1 MCACMINH
9 ILSLVIKLIYWFS
22 IQKAGCQVNLERR
35 KILFDFGY
43 HFFFFFFFFF
53 AASAAFVF
61 HPHLSFLLFL
71 PLLSLHL
78 KTTKKKP
85 FSLFASDYI
94 GIISANHV
102 ILSCSFGEVY
112 LFFIFIFF
120 LFNIYFFVFP
130 FSWPNTGESN
140 CLLLLLPHF
149 FIIIIIIIIIII
161 FICSNFDLIHRTL
174 TKWGDWTI
182 FLVSIPTHLTN
193 RNH

>member
-1 MCACMINH
+1 M
-9 ILSLVIKLIYWFS
+9 
-22 IQKAGCQVNLERR
+22 NLERR

-43 HFFFFFFFFF
+43 HFFFSFSFFFFVCF

-85 FSLFASDYI
+85 ISLFASDYI
-94 GIISANHV
+94 GVISANHV

-130 FSWPNTGESN
+130 FPWPNTGESN
-140 CLLLLLPHF
+140 CLHLLPHF
-149 FIIIIIIIIIII
+149 VIIIII
-161 FICSNFDLIHRTL
+161 NFYLL
-174 TKWGDWTI
+174 Q
-182 FLVSIPTHLTN
+182 L
-193 RNH
+193 